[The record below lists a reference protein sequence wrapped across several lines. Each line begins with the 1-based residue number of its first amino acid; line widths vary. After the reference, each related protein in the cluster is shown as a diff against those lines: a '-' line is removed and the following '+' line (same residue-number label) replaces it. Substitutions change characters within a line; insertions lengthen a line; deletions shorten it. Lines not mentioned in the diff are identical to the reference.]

1 MRPSD
6 SMPRSLMR
14 TITDRFVFSSTTR
27 TSEPKGRVGWQ
38 AVMAYMSNRSP
49 LAVRWPSRTAPY
61 HEATPWSLSAH
72 MAPADFLG
80 DCAPA
85 TPDGFV
91 LLVFKAGVAL
101 KTGEG
106 GGGVEAGPGSRASA
120 CTGCVER
127 TTTTAASATDEAPA
141 RIQIPSGVFKLML
154 RDFLRI
160 TICRFY

>member
-1 MRPSD
+1 MRPSE

-14 TITDRFVFSSTTR
+14 TMTDFFVFSSTTR
-27 TSEPKGRVGWQ
+27 TRVPNGRVGWQ
-38 AVMAYMSNRSP
+38 AVMAYMSKRSP

-72 MAPADFLG
+72 LAPAVFASACG
-80 DCAPA
+80 FV
-85 TPDGFV
+85 FV

-101 KTGEG
+101 RMGEEG
-106 GGGVEAGPGSRASA
+106 GGGEAGLGSRASA

-127 TTTTAASATDEAPA
+127 ITTTMASATDEAPA
-141 RIQIPSGVFKLML
+141 RRQIPSGVFKLML

-160 TICRFY
+160 TIWQFY